1 MKQSTVQAIARAI
14 ATMVIVVVAVAG
26 AGCEQPARPARV
38 AYNAGVAAYKALL
51 QRHSAITLGRH
62 VPAIAAV
69 LTRVELE
76 YASGQAAETLA
87 YHLDN
92 AA

>member
-1 MKQSTVQAIARAI
+1 VSATLTAFREDCRA
-14 ATMVIVVVAVAG
+14 
-26 AGCEQPARPARV
+26 
-38 AYNAGVAAYKALL
+38 YYAAP
-51 QRHSAITLGRH
+51 RHR
-62 VPAIAAV
+62 PAIAAV

-87 YHLDN
+87 YHLNN